1 MFNTGNFPP
10 NDCKEKTELS
20 CRTFLTWL
28 GIRQICRFIGY
39 RSLLLLH
46 VIVFKSLVSDQV
58 YQISFVSRS
67 FIVCQVYNIIL
78 TLSCIISTDCNYIS
92 LSFLIFQNMLI
103 GHQKAILAAADI
115 THDCCKKLRASDERE
130 FCVIFHRG
138 FILGYIMESNIF
150 QWHH

>member
-46 VIVFKSLVSDQV
+46 VIVFKSL
-58 YQISFVSRS
+58 F
-67 FIVCQVYNIIL
+67 L
-78 TLSCIISTDCNYIS
+78 S
-92 LSFLIFQNMLI
+92 LSNQ
-103 GHQKAILAAADI
+103 
-115 THDCCKKLRASDERE
+115 
-130 FCVIFHRG
+130 FCVPIFHCMPNVQYYPHLIMHNFYRLQLYFTLVPHLPKHAHSSPKG
-138 FILGYIMESNIF
+138 HLGCSRYHPWLLQEAQSLWWTRVLCNISQGLYIGVRNGV
-150 QWHH
+150 